1 MIVVSDTTPL
11 ITLMKASRLEL
22 LQKLFGTVHIPK
34 AVFDELTAN
43 AAFAEEADLI
53 RSSPFIQVVAV
64 RDPSRVD
71 LLRRATGLDR
81 GESEAI
87 VYADDVRADLLLMD
101 EVKGRQV
108 ARRRSAVEILS
119 NGTYHR
125 HRSTG
130 CLCPDTALRTSY
142 QR

>member
-22 LQKLFGTVHIPK
+22 LEKLFGTVHIPK
-34 AVFDELTAN
+34 AVFDELTCN

-71 LLRRATGLDR
+71 LYCAARQGWTG
-81 GESEAI
+81 
-87 VYADDVRADLLLMD
+87 VRA
-101 EVKGRQV
+101 
-108 ARRRSAVEILS
+108 RRSS
-119 NGTYHR
+119 M
-125 HRSTG
+125 
-130 CLCPDTALRTSY
+130 RTTSEPICC
-142 QR
+142 